1 MVAQIE
7 LRIGNIEMNFRFD
20 VAESVYQII
29 EQREESQKKG
39 KKGKK
44 PVNLKGVWERARW
57 RCEAA
62 KRKREKKRVC
72 GRV

>member
-1 MVAQIE
+1 M
-7 LRIGNIEMNFRFD
+7 
-20 VAESVYQII
+20 YQII
-29 EQREESQKKG
+29 EQREESEKKG
-39 KKGKK
+39 ENTGEPDFYISVMVERK
-44 PVNLKGVWERARW
+44 LKGVWERARW